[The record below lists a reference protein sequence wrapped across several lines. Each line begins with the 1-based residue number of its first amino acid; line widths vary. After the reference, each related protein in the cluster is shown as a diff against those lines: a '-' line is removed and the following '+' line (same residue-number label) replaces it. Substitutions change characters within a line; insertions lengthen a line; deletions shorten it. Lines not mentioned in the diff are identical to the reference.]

1 MNQFAPQ
8 QEALQKQLTE
18 VVDQLNDVAVLDT
31 ESGDWIIRTDNI
43 DQTETDENSQADAAE
58 EADERIAI
66 MAELENRYRSI
77 IHALQ
82 KLENGTYGIC
92 EISGE
97 QIEER
102 RLIANPAAR
111 TCVHHMEAEYELPLP

>member
-18 VVDQLNDVAVLDT
+18 VVNQLNDVAVLDT